1 MDDVTQEQQQIAS
14 RLISRPI
21 ETEMKKSY
29 IDYAMS
35 VIVGRALPDVSD
47 GLKPV
52 HRRILFAM
60 NEMGL
65 AHTKSTKKSARVVG
79 EVLGKF
85 HPHGDMAIYD
95 TLVRMAQDFSMRYPL
110 VDGQGNF
117 GSVDGDS
124 AAAMRYTECRLS
136 SIAAEMLKDVDEETV
151 DFTPNFDGTLKEPLV
166 LPAKLPNLLVN
177 GSQGIAVGMATNVP
191 PHNLGEIVDAIALMI
206 DRQIDGQDAEL
217 RDLMEIV
224 KGPDFPTGGV
234 IYGALGIAEAY
245 ASGRGRIRVRA
256 RYTIDHDEDTG
267 RAKVVVT
274 EIPYMVNKSTLL
286 EEIAQLVKDKKI
298 EGVSDLRDE
307 SDKEGLRIVIELKR
321 DAIEDVVLNQL
332 FAHSQLQTT
341 FSIINIALVNNQPRT
356 LSLKEMLEY
365 HIEHRFDVVKRRT
378 EHRLREA
385 EKRAHI
391 LAGLMI
397 ALDHLDEVIRL
408 IRKAKT
414 RDEAR
419 ASLMAKY
426 LLSEEQTKAI
436 LEMQLQRLT
445 GMEMQAVREEA
456 EATRKLIDQY
466 RSILKDEKK
475 ILGIIRSEALEL
487 KEQFGDQR
495 RTTVEANAVDMD
507 IEDLI
512 PVEDVVVMISDTG
525 YIKRLPLDT
534 YESQH
539 RGGIGLVGMETKEE
553 DYVVDLFVTCSHDYI
568 MYITNKGRVYWLKA
582 YKIPV
587 GGRHAKGKPIVNLLE
602 HLEDGERVVNTIPVK
617 VFDEDSFLVFATK
630 NGTIKKTRLSAYS
643 HVRQSGIIAIRLDDG
658 DEIIDTAMTDGAKEI
673 MLATRK
679 GLAARFVETDVRPT
693 GRATYGVRGVRLTK
707 GDSVVSMAV
716 VEPVDQLLTVCENG
730 YGKRSLVEYYRKI
743 KRGGKGVITI
753 KTSERNGAVVCAM
766 KVTDDDELIVTSV
779 NGMVIR
785 MPVRGIS
792 LLSRATMGVRLMR
805 LKEKDRVSAVARL
818 LAPGEQER
826 AVETGRTMAVCRE
839 RGKPMKDD
847 GEDEPGEDEV
857 GSDKEDENGGDE
869 QNPPWP
875 AIQGRFQN

>member
-1 MDDVTQEQQQIAS
+1 MDDIPQDEQQPIAL
-14 RLISRPI
+14 RLITRPI

-35 VIVGRALPDVSD
+35 VIIGRALPDVSD

-65 AHTKSTKKSARVVG
+65 AHTKATKKSARVVG
-79 EVLGKF
+79 EVLGKY
-85 HPHGDMAIYD
+85 HPHGDTAIYD
-95 TLVRMAQDFSMRYPL
+95 TLARMAQDFSLRYTL
-110 VDGQGNF
+110 IEGQGNF
-117 GSVDGDS
+117 GSVDGDEP
-124 AAAMRYTECRLS
+124 AAMRYTECRLS
-136 SIAAEMLKDVDEETV
+136 KIAAEMLRDVDEDTV

-166 LPAKLPNLLVN
+166 LPAKVPNLLVN
-177 GSQGIAVGMATNVP
+177 GSQGIAVGMATNIP
-191 PHNLGEIVDAIALMI
+191 PHNLGEIVDAIAMMI
-206 DRQIDGQDAEL
+206 DKQIQGNDAEL

-256 RYTIDHDEDTG
+256 RYALEHDEDTG
-267 RAKVVVT
+267 RAQMIIT

-286 EEIAQLVKDKKI
+286 EEIAQLVKDKRI
-298 EGVSDLRDE
+298 EGISDLRDE
-307 SDKEGLRIVIELKR
+307 SDKEGMRIVIELKR
-321 DAIEDVVLNQL
+321 DAIDEVVLNQL

-356 LSLKEMLEY
+356 LSLKEILDY
-365 HIEHRFDVVKRRT
+365 YIEHRFDVVKRRT

-419 ASLMAKY
+419 SALMSKY

-445 GMEMQAVREEA
+445 GMEMQAVRDEA
-456 EATRKLIDQY
+456 DATKKLIEEFK
-466 RSILKDEKK
+466 SILKDEKK

-487 KEQFGDQR
+487 KEQFGDPR
-495 RTTVEANAVDMD
+495 RTTIEANAVDLD

-512 PVEDVVVMISDTG
+512 PIEDVVVMISNTG

-539 RGGIGLVGMETKEE
+539 RGGRGLVGMETKEE

-602 HLEDGERVVNTIPVK
+602 HLEDGEKVVNTIPVK
-617 VFDEDSFLVFATK
+617 VFDEDSYLVFATK
-630 NGTIKKTRLSAYS
+630 KGTIKKTRLSAYS
-643 HVRQSGIIAIRLDDG
+643 HVRQSGIIAIRLDEG

-673 MLATRK
+673 ILATRK
-679 GLAARFVETDVRPT
+679 GLAARFLETDVRPT
-693 GRATYGVRGVRLTK
+693 GRVTYGVRGVRLKK

-716 VEPVDQLLTVCENG
+716 VEPKDQLLTVCENG
-730 YGKRSLVEYYRKI
+730 YGKRSLVEDYRKI
-743 KRGGKGVITI
+743 RRGGKGVITI
-753 KTSERNGAVVCAM
+753 KTSERNGDVVCAM
-766 KVTDDDELIVTSV
+766 KVTDDEELIVTSV

-785 MPVRGIS
+785 MPVNGIS
-792 LLSRATMGVRLMR
+792 VLSRATMGVRLMR
-805 LKEKDRVSAVARL
+805 LKEKDKVTAVARL
-818 LAPGEQER
+818 LAPSEEER
-826 AVETGRTMAVCRE
+826 VVETGRSVAVCLE
-839 RGKPMKDD
+839 PGNEPKGD
-847 GEDEPGEDEV
+847 GEDLEETEDEGEEGDGEKDDDTGED
-857 GSDKEDENGGDE
+857 G
-869 QNPPWP
+869 
-875 AIQGRFQN
+875 

>member
-1 MDDVTQEQQQIAS
+1 MDDVTQDEQQPIAS
-14 RLISRPI
+14 RLVVRPI

-65 AHTKSTKKSARVVG
+65 AHNKGHKKSARVVG

-110 VDGQGNF
+110 IDGQGNF

-136 SIAAEMLKDVDEETV
+136 SIATEMLNDVDEETV
-151 DFTPNFDGTLKEPLV
+151 DFVSNFDGTLKEPVV

-177 GSQGIAVGMATNVP
+177 GSQGIAVGMATNIP
-191 PHNLGEIVDAIALMI
+191 PHNLGEIVDAVAMMI
-206 DRQIDGQDAEL
+206 DKQIEGKDAEL
-217 RDLMEIV
+217 RELMEIV

-234 IYGALGIAEAY
+234 IYGAQGIAEAY
-245 ASGRGRIRVRA
+245 ASGKGRIRVRA
-256 RYTIDHDEDTG
+256 RYTIEHDEDTG
-267 RAKVVVT
+267 RAQVVVT

-286 EEIAQLVKDKKI
+286 EEIAEMVKDKRI
-298 EGVSDLRDE
+298 EGISDLRDE
-307 SDKEGLRIVIELKR
+307 SDKEGLRIVIELKK

-356 LSLKEMLEY
+356 LSLREMLDY
-365 HIEHRFDVVKRRT
+365 YIEHRFDVVKRRT

-414 RDEAR
+414 RDDAR
-419 ASLMAKY
+419 SALMSKY

-445 GMEMQAVREEA
+445 GMEMQAVRDEA
-456 EATRKLIDQY
+456 DATKKKIDEFK
-466 RSILKDEKK
+466 SILKDEKK
-475 ILGIIRSEALEL
+475 ILGIIKSEALAVKDE
-487 KEQFGDQR
+487 FADAR
-495 RTTVEANAVDMD
+495 RTLIEENAVDMD

-512 PVEDVVVMISDTG
+512 PVEDVVVMISQTG
-525 YIKRLPLDT
+525 YIKRLPIDT

-553 DYVVDLFVTCSHDYI
+553 DYVVDLFVTCSHDYV

-587 GGRHAKGKPIVNLLE
+587 GGRHAKGKPVVNLLE
-602 HLEDGERVVNTIPVK
+602 ALEEGEQVVNTIPVK
-617 VFDEDSFLVFATK
+617 LFDEDSFLVFATR

-643 HVRQSGIIAIRLDDG
+643 HVRQSGIIAIKLDEG
-658 DEIIDTAMTDGAKEI
+658 DEVVDTAMTNGSKEI
-673 MLATRK
+673 ILATKK
-679 GLAARFVETDVRPT
+679 GLAARFGEGDVRPT
-693 GRATYGVRGVRLTK
+693 GRATYGVRGIRLTK
-707 GDSVVSMAV
+707 GDAVESMAV
-716 VEPVDQLLTVCENG
+716 VEPKDQLLTVCENG
-730 YGKRSLVEYYRKI
+730 YGKRSPVEDYRRI
-743 KRGGKGVITI
+743 RRGGKGVIAI
-753 KTSERNGAVVCAM
+753 KTGERNGDVICAM
-766 KVTDDDELIVTSV
+766 KVTDEDELIVTSV

-785 MPVRGIS
+785 MPVNGIS
-792 LLSRATMGVRLMR
+792 VLSRATMGVRLMK
-805 LKEKDRVSAVARL
+805 LKEEDKVTAVTRLVGRTEEERV
-818 LAPGEQER
+818 
-826 AVETGRTMAVCRE
+826 VETGRTLTTCRVPE
-839 RGKPMKDD
+839 SGIREGEEES
-847 GEDEPGEDEV
+847 EDEDEKSEDDE
-857 GSDKEDENGGDE
+857 GDKEKEE
-869 QNPPWP
+869 
-875 AIQGRFQN
+875 